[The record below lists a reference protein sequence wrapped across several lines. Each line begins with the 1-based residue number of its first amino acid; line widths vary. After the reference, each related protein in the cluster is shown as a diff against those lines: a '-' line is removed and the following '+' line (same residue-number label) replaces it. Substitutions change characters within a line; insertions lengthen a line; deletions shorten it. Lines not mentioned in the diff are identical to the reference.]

1 MVWIFVCFQKRPYC
15 HTTNHHSHPPG
26 ATARLGRPHLKGQRV
41 LVKEKGRG
49 DSTSAPPQSRVK
61 AATWGPTRST
71 LESYVSLNRLF
82 WYNFNIK
89 GAWTI
94 EKIIKQHL
102 LIEKNLIYL
111 NECILHIGLEV

>member
-1 MVWIFVCFQKRPYC
+1 MVWVFVCFQKRPYC

-26 ATARLGRPHLKGQRV
+26 AIARLGRPHLKGQRV

-82 WYNFNIK
+82 WYIFNIMQ
-89 GAWTI
+89 GAWT
-94 EKIIKQHL
+94 
-102 LIEKNLIYL
+102 
-111 NECILHIGLEV
+111 